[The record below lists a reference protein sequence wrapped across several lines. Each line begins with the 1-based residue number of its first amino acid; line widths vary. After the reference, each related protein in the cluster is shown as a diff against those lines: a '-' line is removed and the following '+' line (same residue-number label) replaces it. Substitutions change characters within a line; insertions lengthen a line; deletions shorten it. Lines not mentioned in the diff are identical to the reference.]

1 MDFQDENKEQKKLNI
16 FQFICHVKQQI
27 IEVDLLA
34 NNKVNW
40 IFRMRTKNKPD
51 WYLLLVPSHHQLRK
65 FWGSQ

>member
-34 NNKVNW
+34 NNKVN
-40 IFRMRTKNKPD
+40 
-51 WYLLLVPSHHQLRK
+51 
-65 FWGSQ
+65 